1 MKNYGKLVEQL
12 FRRIEPET
20 DIATRNALLR
30 QAAAHMRTTL
40 AAARNGHPDQRRMV
54 RDIVVG
60 VNGALT
66 ESEVADALEQ

>member
-1 MKNYGKLVEQL
+1 
-12 FRRIEPET
+12 
-20 DIATRNALLR
+20 
-30 QAAAHMRTTL
+30 MRTTL
-40 AAARNGHPDQRRMV
+40 AAARNGHPDQRRMM